1 MITQP
6 GIFTMSRIYIFHFI
20 IFLSLSG
27 CVSVTLKTDT
37 SAKISNQVEATP
49 PSDPYKAYSE
59 TKYPTW
65 FNKSTGHS
73 ISLISDCRDDDFS
86 LKQMANE
93 ALTSFD
99 ETTKSEY
106 EVAKIQTHNNLSLEG
121 EYLKA
126 KGLINSQE
134 SQIKAFLFKK
144 GKCNYTCVLAGKPK
158 NFMTQEPYF
167 DEFLKGLRFK

>member
-1 MITQP
+1 MITQL
-6 GIFTMSRIYIFHFI
+6 GIFNMRRIYIFHFI
-20 IFLSLSG
+20 IWFSISG
-27 CVSVTLKTDT
+27 CVSVTLKTDS
-37 SAKISNQVEATP
+37 SAKISNEVDATP
-49 PSDPYKAYSE
+49 PQNPYKVYSD

-73 ISLISDCRDDDFS
+73 ISLISDCREDDFS

-99 ETTKSEY
+99 ETTQSEY
-106 EVAKIQTHNNLSLEG
+106 EVAKILTHNNLSLEG

-126 KGLINSQE
+126 KGVINSQE

-158 NFMTQEPYF
+158 NFMAQELLF